1 MQMNKN
7 FSNLEFR
14 DYTHAT
20 ENISEIFAYLTITKK
35 ASFPLFSDHFEKV
48 TKWTNLHRNV
58 TSRA

>member
-35 ASFPLFSDHFEKV
+35 QVSLY
-48 TKWTNLHRNV
+48 
-58 TSRA
+58 SRITLKKLPSGRICIEM